1 MLLCDD
7 WQTPPG
13 VLLHLTV
20 TPPGQA
26 SCHGSTASDPPG
38 QQQIHNK
45 HLTGRDRQ
53 IFGKNLLWRIS
64 KSVKFKIE
72 NILQNVQALSEWC
85 LCSERCQV
93 SINFREPEIN
103 KQLSKQRSNQ
113 RVIKLTPSIR
123 QLLCV
128 YILCKISSVPTAQL
142 LLLRTGK

>member
-1 MLLCDD
+1 M
-7 WQTPPG
+7 
-13 VLLHLTV
+13 
-20 TPPGQA
+20 
-26 SCHGSTASDPPG
+26 
-38 QQQIHNK
+38 
-45 HLTGRDRQ
+45 
-53 IFGKNLLWRIS
+53 FGKNLLWRIS
-64 KSVKFKIE
+64 KSFKFKIE

-85 LCSERCQV
+85 LGSERCQV

-142 LLLRTGK
+142 LRTGK